1 MKRCEKNVESLR
13 QTPEQQQ
20 EQKQEQQ
27 QKQQQHQQQTIAE
40 EQQCP
45 FLQSTTP
52 VWGDRMVSNR
62 GEQSAEETNNNF
74 NFSFPYSIPSTSDM
88 RTCNLSSS
96 RNNSLSSISSL
107 TESTMNSNQSFS
119 DAQLPRRCRLCS
131 YVANSRAQ
139 YIEHVITHSTFTK
152 SSYVD
157 NDNLNGYVDD
167 EEFEDSGNELV
178 KGKKK
183 NKISKP
189 KPCSKCDFMAKT
201 KLALWL
207 HLRQHFI
214 QQECS
219 GFICNSCPFATT
231 LKHHM
236 TFHWFSAHDDFK
248 AYMCSECSYACVSKS
263 MLTSHMKTHSEIYQY
278 NCGSCSYK
286 TKFCNAIKKH
296 LKDSKHQPGLVLNP
310 DGTPNPFATID
321 VYGNK
326 RGPRRRAL
334 IEGKKELTET
344 IEDISTNLRMTPP
357 ISSISTPSASVLS
370 IPISSPT
377 ILDFPDSNTDQPLD
391 LSMSTMTKR
400 QNQSQLANFSKR
412 KRKAVKLEYPTIT
425 ISEKKFHIDDNATQ
439 IQNTDQ
445 TCTESS
451 LSALLTASQSNLQE
465 KNMTPDI
472 NIYKTSFICY
482 HCCIIFASEIM
493 YAVHMSFHKVKS
505 PFTCAVCDRKCTDQ
519 ITFFLHLIQTK
530 HE

>member
-13 QTPEQQQ
+13 QTPEKQ
-20 EQKQEQQ
+20 QEQQ
-27 QKQQQHQQQTIAE
+27 QERLQKQQQTIAE
-40 EQQCP
+40 EQLHP
-45 FLQSTTP
+45 FLQPTTP

-62 GEQSAEETNNNF
+62 GEQPAEETNNNF
-74 NFSFPYSIPSTSDM
+74 NYSFTYSNPSMSDI
-88 RTCNLSSS
+88 RTCDLSSS

-107 TESTMNSNQSFS
+107 AESTMNSIHSFN

-131 YVANSRAQ
+131 YVANSREQ
-139 YIEHVITHSTFTK
+139 YIEHVITHSMFTK
-152 SSYVD
+152 NSYVE
-157 NDNLNGYVDD
+157 NDNLNEYIDD
-167 EEFEDSGNELV
+167 EEFEDSSNELV
-178 KGKKK
+178 NGKKR
-183 NKISKP
+183 NKVSKP

-214 QQECS
+214 QEECS
-219 GFICNSCPFATT
+219 GFVCNSCPFATT

-263 MLTSHMKTHSEIYQY
+263 MLTSHMKTHSEVYQY
-278 NCGSCSYK
+278 NCGNCLYK
-286 TKFCNAIKKH
+286 TKFCNAMKKH

-310 DGTPNPFATID
+310 DGSPNPFATID

-326 RGPRRRAL
+326 RGPRRKTFV
-334 IEGKKELTET
+334 EEKKELIET
-344 IEDISTNLRMTPP
+344 IEDIPTNLRMTHP

-370 IPISSPT
+370 IPISSTT
-377 ILDFPDSNTDQPLD
+377 ILDLPDSNTDQPLD
-391 LSMSTMTKR
+391 LSMSTMTKK
-400 QNQSQLANFSKR
+400 QNQSQLATISNFSKR

-425 ISEKKFHIDDNATQ
+425 ISEKKFHIDDNVTQ
-439 IQNTDQ
+439 TQNIDQ

-451 LSALLTASQSNLQE
+451 LSLLTASQSDLQE
-465 KNMTPDI
+465 TNMIHNI